1 MNTPMNDRLDPSA
14 APIKDVED
22 THAGALK
29 IEYTT
34 TEIVREAAAVIRR
47 RPGAVGTQRSE
58 LSEAFKVL
66 RTQIMQ
72 RMRSNGWRSIAI
84 TSVGLENSKS
94 MASVNLA
101 LTLAAEYDKTALLVD
116 ANLANPQIG
125 TLFGLER
132 RKGLRDFLIDNVPL
146 KDLIVNPGI
155 EHLVVLPAGA
165 AVSNSAELLAT
176 DASTRLFQELQGRY
190 PQRYIIFDAPSV
202 LTADGLSLFEKV
214 DAVLVVA
221 ERNRTTRAELE
232 QCALALKPFNLIGS
246 VLCEAIPEAA
256 LAPDIFGA
264 AKGTPLRARK
274 NL

>member
-1 MNTPMNDRLDPSA
+1 MDTPMNDRLDPAST
-14 APIKDVED
+14 PIKDVEE

-34 TEIVREAAAVIRR
+34 TEVVREAAAVIRR

-72 RMRSNGWRSIAI
+72 RMRTHGWRSIAI
-84 TSVGLENSKS
+84 TSVGLEKSKS

-116 ANLANPQIG
+116 ANLAAPQIG
-125 TLFGLER
+125 ALFGLER
-132 RKGLRDFLIDNVPL
+132 RKGLRDFLIDDVPL

-176 DASTRLFQELQGRY
+176 DASTRLFQELQSRY
-190 PQRYIIFDAPSV
+190 SQRYIIFDAPSV

-246 VLCEAIPEAA
+246 VLCEAIPEVTPASAA
-256 LAPDIFGA
+256 FGSSRSGA
-264 AKGTPLRARK
+264 LQARQ
-274 NL
+274 NP

>member
-1 MNTPMNDRLDPSA
+1 MDNPMNDRLDPAVAS
-14 APIKDVED
+14 KDVED
-22 THAGALK
+22 THAGAIK

-72 RMRSNGWRSIAI
+72 RMRAQGWRSIAI
-84 TSVGLENSKS
+84 TSVGLEQSKS
-94 MASVNLA
+94 MTSVNLA

-116 ANLANPQIG
+116 ANLADPHIG
-125 TLFGLER
+125 ALFGLER
-132 RKGLRDFLIDNVPL
+132 RKGLRDFLIDDVAL

-190 PQRYIIFDAPSV
+190 SQRYIIFDAPSV

-246 VLCEAIPEAA
+246 VLCEPIPEARHPTGA
-256 LAPDIFGA
+256 FGSA
-264 AKGTPLRARK
+264 SPRPLPARK
-274 NL
+274 KR